1 MSKIYQNNE
10 VFPLG
15 TKFKSKCDSKG
26 TTIRQYEVTEIYRT
40 YNSSRELV
48 MIRYDAKCNKANAGI
63 CGIKHDHLKAH
74 IKIEKKS

>member
-1 MSKIYQNNE
+1 MSKVYNNNE

-15 TKFKSKCDSKG
+15 TKFKSKCDSRG

-48 MIRYDAKCNKANAGI
+48 MIRYDTKDAKGNSGI
-63 CGIKHDHLKAH
+63 CGIRHDKLKSH
-74 IKIEKKS
+74 IKIENKK